1 MDRRTLAD
9 KQKVRKM
16 SDERL
21 RAKLV
26 DAGHDK
32 TDIELTEREELLDL
46 FANLLVQTQAQVSVS
61 EPPAPAMDDNL
72 PPSGHVSGDPGLE
85 REMFEF
91 DKRKWEAE
99 ERYREFE
106 MRKWEAEERH
116 KEFERQKWEAERQE
130 SHQKW
135 DAEKRRKDAER
146 EERDRKWE
154 AEWEDRKAEF
164 ELKKN
169 EAAKQDTSVGKNKIF
184 SDAMR
189 SSAIRMSDD
198 PIEAI
203 AFFYER

>member
-1 MDRRTLAD
+1 M
-9 KQKVRKM
+9 
-16 SDERL
+16 
-21 RAKLV
+21 
-26 DAGHDK
+26 GY
-32 TDIELTEREELLDL
+32 
-46 FANLLVQTQAQVSVS
+46 
-61 EPPAPAMDDNL
+61 L
-72 PPSGHVSGDPGLE
+72 PPSGRVSGDPELE

-91 DKRKWEAE
+91 DKRKWEDE
-99 ERYREFE
+99 QKYREFE

-135 DAEKRRKDAER
+135 EAKERRKDAER

-154 AEWEDRKAEF
+154 AEREDHKAELRLKEAEF
-164 ELKKN
+164 GLKKN
-169 EAAKQDTSVGKNKIF
+169 EAPKQDSSVGKNKIF

-189 SSAIRMSDD
+189 SSAIRVSDD